1 MSITLKPTAE
11 PIGFVTHYQST
22 SDVAKVLT
30 QGAFDSDIEKASK
43 ELEAIDDQHGEVA
56 RAHSSDPTKPA
67 PDQTGLAGD
76 AGNFEIDKQW
86 NI

>member
-1 MSITLKPTAE
+1 MSITLKPTTT
-11 PIGFVTHYQST
+11 PIGFVTHYRST

-30 QGAFDSDIEKASK
+30 QGAFDSDIEEASK
-43 ELEAIDDQHGEVA
+43 ELEAIDDQHGNVA
-56 RAHSSDPTKPA
+56 RAHIADQSKPA

-76 AGNFEIDKQW
+76 AGNFELDKQW